1 MSDKILV
8 IGSGAREHSIVKA
21 IERSSRSNDVF
32 CIASN
37 INPGI
42 ANLCKEFIVDD
53 FNNPKIV
60 TNYAKENKVS
70 MAIVGPENPLQKGVA
85 DALWNEG
92 VKVVGPKK
100 NLAQIETSK
109 AFTRDLLKKHKI
121 PGGPKYKIFE
131 RFRIFSRRLCG
142 KSKRYFKVYKI
153 LQNF

>member
-53 FNNPKIV
+53 VNNPKIV
-60 TNYAKENKVS
+60 TNYANENKVS
-70 MAIVGPENPLQKGVA
+70 MAIIGPENPLQKGVA
-85 DALWNEG
+85 DARWNEG

-121 PGGPKYKIFE
+121 PGGPKYKIFDSISGVQSFLKE
-131 RFRIFSRRLCG
+131 LG
-142 KSKRYFKVYKI
+142 K
-153 LQNF
+153 NFND